1 MLLLL
6 EQAVNLVLR
15 VLGIVT
21 GIQSVVNAISGN
33 TEKAA
38 QETTPFKIQTDA
50 FNAEQTVDNVFYGN
64 AAIKAAID
72 ANQTAVLAAIA
83 AIPPPITPPPFPTTF
98 PPGWGA
104 GTASSV
110 WGSQLGVGML
120 PASQYL
126 LWTAWNAR
134 FRSEIEEPIFSPQVD
149 YPWVLLGDYTVD
161 GQQDPEVGTTVTLD
175 FSTILASD
183 ATSADWLFRVYPTTP
198 WTTFTNGILGV
209 ADPGANTF
217 FWGVWLPQDLWL
229 ELKASLGLGPG
240 SAHDPPLWPGL
251 AGVTLGT
258 PVAIATGVTITSPMA
273 GVLILLSSV
282 PLGRGSYLFDDKHSY
297 LNLGALTF
305 FSDNGDEEHP
315 QNFGFETELYLVKT
329 MAVAAGVKVR
339 AVPGLAGTITP
350 FTIP

>member
-1 MLLLL
+1 LLLLL

-110 WGSQLGVGML
+110 WSSQLGVSML

-149 YPWVLLGDYTVD
+149 YPWVLL
-161 GQQDPEVGTTVTLD
+161 
-175 FSTILASD
+175 
-183 ATSADWLFRVYPTTP
+183 
-198 WTTFTNGILGV
+198 
-209 ADPGANTF
+209 
-217 FWGVWLPQDLWL
+217 
-229 ELKASLGLGPG
+229 
-240 SAHDPPLWPGL
+240 
-251 AGVTLGT
+251 
-258 PVAIATGVTITSPMA
+258 
-273 GVLILLSSV
+273 
-282 PLGRGSYLFDDKHSY
+282 
-297 LNLGALTF
+297 
-305 FSDNGDEEHP
+305 
-315 QNFGFETELYLVKT
+315 
-329 MAVAAGVKVR
+329 
-339 AVPGLAGTITP
+339 
-350 FTIP
+350 